1 MLSATTVSIV
11 YAVISVVVAGAWI
24 LGYLDRYQKKAQNAA
39 LGAMGDTRLSYG
51 LKSTIK
57 SQEVTD
63 DKDLNYLQG
72 EVADN
77 AGGIVGKGGVGEDIG
92 ETVSKSL

>member
-1 MLSATTVSIV
+1 MLVSHLMLTMH
-11 YAVISVVVAGAWI
+11 AAG
-24 LGYLDRYQKKAQNAA
+24 
-39 LGAMGDTRLSYG
+39 
-51 LKSTIK
+51 TIK